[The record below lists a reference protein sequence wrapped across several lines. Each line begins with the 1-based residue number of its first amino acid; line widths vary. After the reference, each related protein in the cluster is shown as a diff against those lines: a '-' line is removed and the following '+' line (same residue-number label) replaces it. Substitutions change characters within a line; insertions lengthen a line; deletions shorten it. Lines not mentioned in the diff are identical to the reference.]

1 MAIIETNGLSDRV
14 AYAQV
19 MSNIQGAYNNYGV
32 GDGNYPNAKGILTDR
47 ILSNIWLKALIDKT
61 VFADGKGVTK
71 RTGVEGCSSV
81 RVPIMA
87 PPPYAM
93 RTLTIATSADG
104 ALMGTPGNDGLE
116 NNNLPNIPQTN
127 GVDVYLNQLFDNA
140 TVVPQLSQ
148 DMVSLPIAGEY
159 TGNIPK
165 TVSNMEDSTILAI
178 HMKAGLA
185 RAAGADNSNLVPVNL
200 SNNTE
205 GYLQQAL
212 NKLIGTM
219 VNPQTSWSEGV
230 VSYDLD
236 DSVIVMK
243 QSFFDLIFSVRNGA
257 LVSASDVAQ
266 RMLLGGAIT
275 EDGMPR
281 ENFVRG
287 VYSGVN
293 IKVVPDSY
301 WRQAAALCGIQ
312 AANTFAQ
319 FDKVQ
324 AYIANA
330 QGFAFGRA
338 SASINPIPNPGNAI
352 GTKIQTLFRWGVANT
367 RPSACGLIIATET
380 GTLSDFVNPVNSL
393 GAIVAPNDFNAAIKA
408 LGFTNTD
415 YGTPKRVGVNPE
427 GECECADG
435 ASLEGMCILYIL
447 GVFPDTEGVN
457 NMTAS
462 NADYESGQV
471 YSVAYTAAPISVV
484 DSLGNEYE
492 VYGGPAYSDNIT
504 LVPVGGDTTI
514 KETAQTYSHFAIVP
528 QNSTITVKGCAVNLG
543 GGDQSIYGGADYAVK
558 INKTV
563 NIGEYKGY
571 RIKATGVNKIHE

>member
-47 ILSNIWLKALIDKT
+47 ILSNIWLKALIDKS

-104 ALMGTPGNDGLE
+104 ALQGTPGNDGLE

-200 SNNTE
+200 SNTTE

-393 GAIVAPNDFNAAIKA
+393 GAIVAPSDFNAAIKA

-427 GECECADG
+427 GEAG
-435 ASLEGMCILYIL
+435 INLEGMCILYIA
-447 GVFPDTEGVN
+447 GWAPKVEGSTDRLFENDQYVN
-457 NMTAS
+457 GAS
-462 NADYESGQV
+462 AQISGR
-471 YSVAYTAAPISVV
+471 SYTAAPITVV
-484 DSLGNEYE
+484 DSLGNSYD
-492 VYGGPAYSDNIT
+492 VHGGPGYES
-504 LVPVGGDTTI
+504 GTTPAI
-514 KETAQTYSHFAIVP
+514 GTTTDIYPGAYSHFAIVP
-528 QNSTITVKGCAVNLG
+528 QGSTITVTGTAVVTAG
-543 GGDQSIYGGADYAVK
+543 TWYTDAYACK
-558 INKTV
+558 LDKTI
-563 NIGEYKGY
+563 NIGEYKAFY
-571 RIKATGVNKIHE
+571 HNITGVSGS

>member
-1 MAIIETNGLSDRV
+1 MAIIETNGFSDRV

-47 ILSNIWLKALIDKT
+47 ILSDIWLKALIDKT

-104 ALMGTPGNDGLE
+104 ALQGTPGNDGLE

-159 TGNIPK
+159 TANIPK

-212 NKLIGTM
+212 NNLIGTM

-338 SASINPIPNPGNAI
+338 TASINPIPNPGNAI

-393 GAIVAPNDFNAAIKA
+393 GAIVAPSDFNAAIKA

-427 GECECADG
+427 GEAG
-435 ASLEGMCILYIL
+435 GLALEGMCILYIA
-447 GVFPDTEGVN
+447 GWAPNVESVN
-457 NMTAS
+457 NRLFENEQYVNGQSAQI
-462 NADYESGQV
+462 SGKD
-471 YSVAYTAAPISVV
+471 YTAAPVAVV
-484 DSLGNEYE
+484 DSLGNSYD
-492 VYGGPAYSDNIT
+492 VYGGPGYESAT
-504 LVPVGGDTTI
+504 GVPIIGYPIDENVATG
-514 KETAQTYSHFAIVP
+514 AYSHFAIVP
-528 QNSTITVKGCAVNLG
+528 QGSTITVTGTAVVTSGNWDG
-543 GGDQSIYGGADYAVK
+543 NAYACK
-558 INKTV
+558 LDKTII
-563 NIGEYKGY
+563 IGEYKAFY
-571 RIKATGVNKIHE
+571 HIVKGVSGA

>member
-19 MSNIQGAYNNYGV
+19 MSNIKGAYNNYGV
-32 GDGNYPNAKGILTDR
+32 GDGNFPNAKGILTDR
-47 ILSNIWLKALIDKT
+47 ILSNIWLKALIDKS

-104 ALMGTPGNDGLE
+104 ALQGTPGNDGLE

-140 TVVPQLSQ
+140 TVIPQLSQ

-185 RAAGADNSNLVPVNL
+185 RAAGADNSNLVPVDL

-415 YGTPKRVGVNPE
+415 YGTPTSVGVNPDGE
-427 GECECADG
+427 GGGNGTTLD
-435 ASLEGMCILYIL
+435 GMCIVYIAGL
-447 GVFPDTEGVN
+447 VEDIEDQYDGIMTDYCYTSGTEDFGL
-457 NMTAS
+457 TATPLTVTDENGNS
-462 NADYESGQV
+462 
-471 YSVAYTAAPISVV
+471 YT
-484 DSLGNEYE
+484 LR
-492 VYGGPAYSDNIT
+492 GGPAFKSDDA
-504 LVPVGGDTTI
+504 DTDIYVLPIGLKSAESNAPNT
-514 KETAQTYSHFAIVP
+514 TYSHFCIVP
-528 QNSTITVKGCAVNLG
+528 QGSTISIKGVGIIPAGAVG
-543 GGDQSIYGGADYAVK
+543 SYGFSIEF
-558 INKTV
+558 NKTISIGNAKGMYV
-563 NIGEYKGY
+563 DNIASE
-571 RIKATGVNKIHE
+571 H